1 MENKKYF
8 IDQDN
13 SGHNYVIAASNRK
26 EWEAWLGLDEND
38 EASWNVPDFA
48 EAIDGISEVEF
59 ENPSL

>member
-1 MENKKYF
+1 M
-8 IDQDN
+8 DQDD

-38 EASWNVPDFA
+38 EASWEVPDFA

-59 ENPSL
+59 ENPTL